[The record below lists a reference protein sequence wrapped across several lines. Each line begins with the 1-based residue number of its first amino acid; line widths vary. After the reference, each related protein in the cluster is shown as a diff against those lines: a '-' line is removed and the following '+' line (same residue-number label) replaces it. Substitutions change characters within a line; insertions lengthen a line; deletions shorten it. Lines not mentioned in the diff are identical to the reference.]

1 MSVKSGQA
9 ITVLFATANAT
20 TGAAA
25 DATGTPAGTL
35 YVNGTANGAT
45 VTVTNI
51 TTGVYKAALTLPAL
65 SAGDVVSLRIAAT
78 VATVAGEGIVWQ
90 EVADTSLASDVYAR
104 LGAPAGASVS
114 ADIAAV
120 KAQIGTGLSAQE
132 VRDALKLAPTAGAP
146 AAGSV
151 DAHLDTLITDV
162 GAIDPSVQLSAA
174 VASAVNSGDLAIS
187 THHAL
192 AQTITSTSANDLSA
206 RVLVLAVKQYD
217 TDADSAAI
225 LLISTD
231 TGLEYVAGAAYA
243 TPAHGSLTVS
253 GSAGAWEIAAA
264 LDGTATALL
273 TPYAVHS
280 YPAELK
286 DLTSDTAVWTGL
298 ALIGRGLV
306 QMLS

>member
-1 MSVKSGQA
+1 MTQIVP
-9 ITVLFATANAT
+9 ATAVLGPGLTGLAIGLRVLNIDGTEYAAFST
-20 TGAAA
+20 TSVAETSTAGTYRKASGVSVP
-25 DATGTPAGTL
+25 DAGGYIVWGTALVDYAESTVDSVYGLITGTKNTL
-35 YVNGTANGAT
+35 DSLSGADGDT
-45 VTVTNI
+45 LKTLSDQI
-51 TTGVYKAALTLPAL
+51 DGV
-65 SAGDVVSLRIAAT
+65 
-78 VATVAGEGIVWQ
+78 
-90 EVADTSLASDVYAR
+90 
-104 LGAPAGASVS
+104 
-114 ADIAAV
+114 
-120 KAQIGTGLSAQE
+120 GTGITAQA
-132 VRDALKLAPTAGAP
+132 VRDAMKLAPTAGAP